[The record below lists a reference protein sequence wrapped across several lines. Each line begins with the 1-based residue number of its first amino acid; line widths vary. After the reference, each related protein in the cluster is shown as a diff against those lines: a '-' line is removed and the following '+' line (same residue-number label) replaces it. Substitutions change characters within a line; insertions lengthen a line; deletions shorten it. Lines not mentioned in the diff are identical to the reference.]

1 VEGINPYTPGAGT
14 RPEPLGG
21 RDQQVAIIRSLADQV
36 DGGREA
42 NPTVFIGLR
51 GVGKTSLLY
60 EMRDMLRE
68 RGWLA
73 GYYEVRRD
81 VEPGQAI
88 RAIATDSAR
97 ELPNGKLRSSL
108 PGALAR
114 IGGMRLTI
122 GPAGVGFTVDARAT
136 IPADPYDDLVVF
148 LRSLGKVA
156 KDHGTGVAIIVDE
169 LQMFRKRDLAIL
181 IQALGALRDLPI
193 MFIGAGL
200 TYVPA
205 EMSKANTYTE
215 RFRFERLDYLSEQDA
230 REAVIGPAF
239 KQGVTWTPEAADR
252 VVAQSNGYPY
262 LVQLMAS
269 EAWSAATGDTITAD
283 DAERGLRTA
292 RQLLDVGLYAARYDR
307 LSEAERQYVD
317 TMAALM
323 PVDGERVGSGAIAA
337 ELGKTLNAL
346 GPIRDRIIRKGVIH
360 SPAAGQLE
368 FSVPGF
374 VDYVRRRNA

>member
-1 VEGINPYTPGAGT
+1 MKGINPYTPGAGT

-21 RDQQVAIIRSLADQV
+21 RDQQVAIVRSLADQV

-42 NPTVFIGLR
+42 NPIVFIGLR

-60 EMRDMLRE
+60 EIRDMLRQ
-68 RGWLA
+68 RGWMA

-88 RAIATDSAR
+88 RTIVTDSAN
-97 ELPNGKLRSSL
+97 ELPNSKLRAAL

-114 IGGMRLTI
+114 IGGMKLAL
-122 GPAGVGFTVDARAT
+122 GPAGVGFTVDTRAT
-136 IPADPYDDLVVF
+136 VPPDPYDDLVGF

-169 LQMFRKRDLAIL
+169 LQVFRKRDLAIL

-200 TYVPA
+200 PYLPA

-215 RFRFERLDYLSEQDA
+215 RFRFERLDYLTAQDA
-230 REAVIGPAF
+230 REAIIAPAF
-239 KQGVTWTPEAADR
+239 KQGVTWDSAAADR
-252 VVAQSNGYPY
+252 LVAESDGYPY
-262 LVQLMAS
+262 LVQLFAS
-269 EAWSAATGDTITAD
+269 ESWNAASGDTITENA
-283 DAERGLRTA
+283 AGQGLTVA
-292 RQLLDVGLYAARYDR
+292 RRLLDSGLYAARYER
-307 LSEAERQYVD
+307 LSEGERQYVD
-317 TMAALM
+317 AMAELM
-323 PVDGERVGSGAIAA
+323 PRTGKRVGSGAVAA
-337 ELGKTLNAL
+337 HLGKTLNGL
-346 GPIRDRIIRKGVIH
+346 GPVRDRIIRKGVIH
-360 SPAAGQLE
+360 SPTAGQLE